1 MVKRHNVFISNH
13 VADQEWKC
21 RFVDMMGDRI
31 VDKSV
36 NLGDLD
42 ANRPATE
49 QTLQSIRESHIASA
63 SVTVVL
69 IGRCTWQRKY
79 VDWEIGASL
88 RHTRINR
95 RCGLLGILL
104 PDHPNFGPGGCD
116 PRLIP
121 PRLADNWGGNINFAR
136 IYDWPGPPG
145 ADDIKEWIHR
155 AFLRRRR
162 QPDPDISRHPF
173 GRNWRGR
180 CEDGWQ
186 D

>member
-104 PDHPNFGPGGCD
+104 PDHPNFRRRPYN
-116 PRLIP
+116 PHLIP
-121 PRLADNWGGNINFAR
+121 QRLALNCAGDNPYAR
-136 IYDWPGPPG
+136 TNYWTQQPGE
-145 ADDIKEWIHR
+145 IQSWIR
-155 AFLRRRR
+155 KAFNRSRR
-162 QPDPDISRHPF
+162 QPDPDTGLPLFADNRTTDPL
-173 GRNWRGR
+173 R
-180 CEDGWQ
+180 GWQ
-186 D
+186 